1 MLKAILSHNVLG
13 LYLFKCITYSRLRVL
28 RLINSKS
35 ESFLHHLKI
44 EEILRKELKADANC
58 IDIGASKGDV
68 LDLIIKACPHG
79 QHIAIEPIPVFCTF
93 LKRYYANKSV
103 HIINTV
109 ISEQEETVAFY
120 FVTNEPATSGVT
132 KVNKPIHKFI
142 ELSLVSR
149 NLDSLLVGN
158 QKTHCIKVDCVGSEL
173 AVFKGAKGLLESQ
186 KPLILFEC
194 TATHNT
200 KAMAKEMYDLLI
212 GLGYSI
218 FLLEAYPKHQSLNF
232 ENFKDSIFY
241 QYKCQFFAL

>member
-132 KVNKPIHKFI
+132 KVNKPNNKFI

-173 AVFKGAKGLLESQ
+173 AVFKGAKGLLERQ
-186 KPLILFEC
+186 KPLI
-194 TATHNT
+194 
-200 KAMAKEMYDLLI
+200 
-212 GLGYSI
+212 
-218 FLLEAYPKHQSLNF
+218 
-232 ENFKDSIFY
+232 
-241 QYKCQFFAL
+241 